1 MLGSKGNSPT
11 CLGMRD
17 TQEANRHEHTCDCHL
32 IVAEL
37 DPIQILHTQT
47 VRRVETVECEDLVHL
62 DSCHERA
69 ASLPND
75 VHYCDASAVYM
86 AD

>member
-32 IVAEL
+32 IVAKL
-37 DPIQILHTQT
+37 DPIQILHNQT
-47 VRRVETVECEDLVHL
+47 VYCNETVECEDLVHL
-62 DSCHERA
+62 DSYHESA